1 MLAYFL
7 RRLFALIPT
16 FLFASIIVFSA
27 VRLIP
32 GDVVDMMLSQNDIG
46 ANRKTKDQLIQALGL
61 DQPMH
66 LQYLRWL
73 SAIVTRLD
81 LGTSLW
87 TQQTVT
93 SLIFER
99 LPTTLYLGT
108 LAISFALLIA
118 IPIGIL
124 SAVRQDTAADYIGRS
139 IAITALAVPVF
150 WVGTMVV
157 VFPSIWWG
165 VAPTT
170 RYVAFFVDPW
180 LSFKQMAIPALVL
193 GIALSGITMR
203 MTRTMVLE
211 VLRQD
216 YIRTAW
222 AKGLDEGTIIRRH
235 VMKNAL
241 LPVIT
246 IIGLQ
251 VPLVLGGAVIV
262 EQIFVLP
269 GMGQLLL
276 EAVSQRD
283 YPLITGIFLFVGSG
297 VLLINLVVDLSYG
310 LLDPKIRQG

>member
-1 MLAYFL
+1 MFAYFL
-7 RRLFALIPT
+7 RRAFALIPT

-32 GDVVDMMLSQNDIG
+32 GDVIDMMLSQNDIG
-46 ANRKTKDQLIQALGL
+46 ANRRSKDQLIQALGL

-73 SAIVTRLD
+73 SGIVTRLD

-87 TQQTVT
+87 TQQSVT

-108 LAISFALLIA
+108 LAIGFALLIA

-165 VAPTT
+165 MAPTT
-170 RYVAFFVDPW
+170 RYVAFLDDPW
-180 LSFKQMAIPALVL
+180 LSFKQMGVPALVL

-222 AKGLDEGTIIRRH
+222 AKGLDERTIILRH

-297 VLLINLVVDLSYG
+297 VLLINLLVDLSYG

>member
-16 FLFASIIVFSA
+16 FLFASVIVFSA
-27 VRLIP
+27 VHLIP
-32 GDVVDMMLSQNDIG
+32 GDVIDMMLSQNDIG
-46 ANRKTKDQLIQALGL
+46 ANRKSKDQLIQALGL

-73 SAIVTRLD
+73 SGIVTRLD

-87 TQQTVT
+87 TQQSVT

-108 LAISFALLIA
+108 LAIGFALLIA

-170 RYVAFFVDPW
+170 RYVAFFAEPW